1 MVNLFL
7 GISQVKVANQADVKL
22 NALSQEC
29 SSTVLVDLAE
39 FCEDWQ
45 LIAKRLKLTKA
56 DITAIDVDK
65 RTEEVKRVEMLEKW
79 KERFASQANGKTF
92 IKALLAARK
101 TRQAIEAA
109 KIIGTGNVVYM
120 ARIKCLC
127 CMPE

>member
-1 MVNLFL
+1 ME
-7 GISQVKVANQADVKL
+7 VANQAGVKL
-22 NALSQEC
+22 DVLSQEC

-45 LIAKRLKLTKA
+45 LIARRLKLTQA

-65 RTEEVKRVEMLEKW
+65 QTEEVKRVVMLEKW

-92 IKALLAARK
+92 IEALLAARK

-109 KIIGTGNVVYM
+109 KIIGTGNIVCM
-120 ARIKCLC
+120 ARTKCLC
-127 CMPE
+127 CMLE